1 MFLKKEKHHPKV
13 QGQANFV
20 NLELRGNNDYH
31 GPLYVGS
38 KYTEV
43 SMIYDTASQWVIVNN
58 ADIENQDIISD
69 YDVNES
75 STAVIQKNG

>member
-1 MFLKKEKHHPKV
+1 
-13 QGQANFV
+13 
-20 NLELRGNNDYH
+20 
-31 GPLYVGS
+31 
-38 KYTEV
+38 
-43 SMIYDTASQWVIVNN
+43 MIYDTASQWVIVNN